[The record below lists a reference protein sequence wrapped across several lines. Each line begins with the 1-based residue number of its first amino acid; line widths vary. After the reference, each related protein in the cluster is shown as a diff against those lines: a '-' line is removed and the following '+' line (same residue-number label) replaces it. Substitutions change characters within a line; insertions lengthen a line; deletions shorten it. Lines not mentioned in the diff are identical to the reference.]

1 MERGECLLS
10 VSLQEKARR
19 KTRTKNSWT
28 CREKKDDD
36 YSDKAPK
43 LSMLDRWF
51 PAIRVEGV
59 FIRGLVLLPRLENY
73 GRGI

>member
-59 FIRGLVLLPRLENY
+59 LIRGLVLL
-73 GRGI
+73 G